1 MTKASLPCM
10 VGKEQPEQGI
20 GPSRDWTQGGA
31 QGSREGAQRTD
42 GPQPWFWPEHVTAG
56 PHPGL
61 VMPP

>member
-1 MTKASLPCM
+1 M

-42 GPQPWFWPEHVTAG
+42 GPRPWFWPEHVTAG